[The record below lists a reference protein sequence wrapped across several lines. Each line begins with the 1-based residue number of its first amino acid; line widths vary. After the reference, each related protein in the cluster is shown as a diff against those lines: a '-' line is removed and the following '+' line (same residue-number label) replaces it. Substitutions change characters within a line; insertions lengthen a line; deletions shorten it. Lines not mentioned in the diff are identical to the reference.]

1 MVTLTKTNNN
11 KLGFFLSHGTK
22 HMYRIF
28 VLIMIVKYMEIV
40 KKTYPVN

>member
-11 KLGFFLSHGTK
+11 KLGFFQDL
-22 HMYRIF
+22 MAQNICIEYLF
-28 VLIMIVKYMEIV
+28 MIVKYMEIV